1 MYSNIKNIVIKKINY
16 KEVRALTF
24 LTVQC
29 SKRIMKFVGKAIR
42 EAKKAVANI
51 SESANS
57 AKETI
62 SNKISYFEKE
72 SELSELYEKLG
83 KMVVEF
89 GMDSPSVLSLIE
101 EAKTK
106 KAEFD
111 SLTKKPEIPEDKE

>member
-1 MYSNIKNIVIKKINY
+1 
-16 KEVRALTF
+16 
-24 LTVQC
+24 
-29 SKRIMKFVGKAIR
+29 MKFVGKAIR

-62 SNKISYFEKE
+62 SNKISYYEKE

-101 EAKTK
+101 EVKIK